1 MLMRSLGND
10 DVDSLGSSHKP
21 DSEYVLR
28 GICLLYDY
36 VKQEPQLKCWEESAW
51 SAPLEFS
58 QGWLGIPALT
68 LLHGTVQCLCSLM
81 PFLQLADSIGT
92 SQALVMQDLKIN
104 TSKTTIP
111 RLSKPQHSHT
121 YI

>member
-1 MLMRSLGND
+1 MLMRSLGSD
-10 DVDSLGSSHKP
+10 DVDSLGSSREP
-21 DSEYVLR
+21 DSKYVLR
-28 GICLLYDY
+28 GICLLYDC
-36 VKQEPQLKCWEESAW
+36 VKQEPPLKCWRRVS
-51 SAPLEFS
+51 SVSNLE
-58 QGWLGIPALT
+58 GWLGIPALA
-68 LLHGTVQCLCSLM
+68 LLHGAAQRFCSQM